1 MTEDERTAAI
11 QLMADAMMAGA
22 KFYGPNRDGI
32 GGDRHSLAERAL
44 DALLARF
51 TITTRSNVEITE

>member
-32 GGDRHSLAERAL
+32 GGDRHILAEKAL
-44 DALLARF
+44 NALLTRF
-51 TITTRSNVEITE
+51 VITTRSNDERI